1 MREVLDRL
9 KAQLLSRLPHLP
21 TASSDGKGGI
31 VFNHGEKVDLSELGA
46 VASAVRD
53 YMEAELMYQQAVMNG
68 ASEETS

>member
-9 KAQLLSRLPHLP
+9 KAQLMTRLPVSVVDQH
-21 TASSDGKGGI
+21 TGAAWS
-31 VFNHGEKVDLSELGA
+31 HEKVDLSELGA

-68 ASEETS
+68 ASAETS